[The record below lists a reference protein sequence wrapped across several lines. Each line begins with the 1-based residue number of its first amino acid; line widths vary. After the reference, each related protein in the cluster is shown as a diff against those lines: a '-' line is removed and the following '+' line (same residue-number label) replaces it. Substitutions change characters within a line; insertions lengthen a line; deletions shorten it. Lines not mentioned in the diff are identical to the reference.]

1 MSYFV
6 DLWLSAFKNAITLAQ
21 GNFLWKFQKKAFT
34 TVRTHKSYP
43 KVWESKRPDIAST
56 LFNFEYDKNIFI
68 EILTVI
74 YKSLKT

>member
-1 MSYFV
+1 MVIGLQKCDYFG
-6 DLWLSAFKNAITLAQ
+6 SK
-21 GNFLWKFQKKAFT
+21 KFFQEIAKMAFT
-34 TVRTHKSYP
+34 TVRTHKSNP